1 MTGRVELDAL
11 LTSNEGNWTFI
22 GDSHWRQDRD
32 GMIYPPVWQ
41 QEDFDPEPTQVPKL
55 YAHELAREDYAIL
68 AHQPLSDTDVSVQYK
83 CPYGSVI
90 HGGIMLRAV
99 DSARCYVLDISDLW
113 TKGQEYELTLWLQ
126 EASGY
131 RKALASGR
139 APHSVVPERIVRGGT
154 RTRED
159 WNISSPDWV
168 TVRVQASK
176 DLIQVSM
183 DGRMVFEARDRTYA
197 AGCTGLVARGSV
209 MFRKLTISGERAE
222 LPATWAR
229 HEGELPRFFEP
240 GGEPPLG
247 FNAYPVV
254 CRTRDGAVLVAWIH
268 GAGLS
273 ADLATEK
280 VIVMT
285 RSQDEGLT
293 WSPPRPV
300 FDPGGLVGHP
310 ASLFAHRD
318 GSLSCVMQL
327 WPRKEDW
334 LERSILVIRSSDG
347 GETWS
352 AVGPLLAG
360 GRALASFECAYSP
373 MQRLSDGTVVFCRYE
388 DETTDACGEEVNAGR
403 LDRSLFFRSEDDG
416 RTWEAPIV
424 FDEENFDHNEC
435 LVAEVGPGRLAAFMR
450 TLGGDFRT
458 SRSEDSGKTWTTPAA
473 HPNMSS
479 RDHPHLLRHS
489 SGALVMC
496 SRGLGTF
503 MKLSFD
509 DGESWTNAWRISPAS
524 AIVGMTEL
532 SDGRVLIV
540 IPEGYRT
547 PGRVRGQF
555 FRVTEE
561 GPVPAE

>member
-1 MTGRVELDAL
+1 VTKPVRLDAT
-11 LTSNEGNWTFI
+11 LTDDESNWTFI
-22 GDSHWRQDRD
+22 GDPNWRQDRD
-32 GMIYPPVWQ
+32 GVIHPPVWQ
-41 QEDFDPEPTQVPKL
+41 QDNFDRGPTEAPNL

-68 AHQPLSDTDVSVQYK
+68 AHQPLGDTDVSVQYT

-90 HGGIMLRAV
+90 HGGIVFRAM
-99 DSARCYVLDISDLW
+99 DSARCYVLDIADLG
-113 TKGQEYELTLWLQ
+113 TRGQEYELTLWLQ

-131 RKALASGR
+131 RKALASGK
-139 APHSVVPERIVRGGT
+139 APHSVVPERIVWGGM

-159 WNISSPDWV
+159 WDISSPDWV
-168 TVRVQASK
+168 TVRVQASM
-176 DLIQVSM
+176 DFIRVSM
-183 DGRMVFEARDRTYA
+183 DGRIVFEARDRTYA
-197 AGCTGLVARGSV
+197 VGCTGLVARGSV
-209 MFRKLTISGERAE
+209 IFRELTVRGEAAE
-222 LPATWAR
+222 LRAPWTT
-229 HEGELPRFFEP
+229 HSGELPRFLEP
-240 GGEPPLG
+240 GGEQPLG
-247 FNAYPVV
+247 FNAYPAV
-254 CRTRDGAVLVAWIH
+254 CRTRDGAVLVAWMH

-280 VIVMT
+280 VIMLT

-300 FDPGGLVGHP
+300 FDPCGLVGHP

-327 WPRKEDW
+327 WPRKEDAS
-334 LERSILVIRSSDG
+334 ERSILVIRSSDG

-373 MQRLSDGTVVFCRYE
+373 MQRLSDGTVAFCGYE
-388 DETTDACGEEVNAGR
+388 NRTTSGCGEKAHAGR
-403 LDRSLFFRSEDDG
+403 RDRSLFFRSEDDG
-416 RTWEAPIV
+416 RTWEAPIA

-435 LVAEVGPGRLAAFMR
+435 TVAEVGPGRLAAFMR

-458 SRSEDSGKTWTTPAA
+458 SRSEDSGKTWTTPVA